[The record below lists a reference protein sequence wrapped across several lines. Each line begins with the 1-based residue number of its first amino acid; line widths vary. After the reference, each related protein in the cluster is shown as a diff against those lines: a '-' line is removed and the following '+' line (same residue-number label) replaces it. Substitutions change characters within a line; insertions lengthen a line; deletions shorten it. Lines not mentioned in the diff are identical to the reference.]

1 MKKLTKLEWA
11 WIVLGVIAL
20 VLSVIHI
27 ISNFAFNYPWS
38 PMHYLIFFIYLA
50 FPALICLTTYLWMKA
65 KYKSDAKWWFIST
78 TVLVAIIM
86 AYLAFIIYLY
96 LCKSIFQLPLPLL
109 NLASVL
115 AWFLITCKL
124 HKKRFT

>member
-1 MKKLTKLEWA
+1 MKNLKKA

-38 PMHYLIFFIYLA
+38 PMHYVIFFVYLA
-50 FPALICLTTYLWMKA
+50 FPALVCLLTCFWWNA
-65 KYKSDAKWWFIST
+65 KYKSDAKWWFISII
-78 TVLVAIIM
+78 VLVAIIM
-86 AYLAFIIYLY
+86 AYLAFVIYLY

-115 AWFLITCKL
+115 AWFLTTCKL